1 MIIILIKIVLLAF
14 LITQFEPIRWLL
26 NLLPSNLITAILT
39 LLLTCLK
46 CCSFWIGLIMTL
58 DIYMA
63 AGAFVIGFILDKIL
77 EKYNRV
83 KF

>member
-63 AGAFVIGFILDKIL
+63 ASAFVIGFILDKVL